1 MTKIITMCAV
11 ALALA
16 ACEGPPP
23 GAGQPRT
30 VDMRNLDEELWTGI
44 EANPADP
51 NCAGGYRAFDRREIA
66 SVTDGP
72 PCRVG
77 AAMYGTRRVTLR

>member
-1 MTKIITMCAV
+1 MNKIVTICAV

-16 ACEGPPP
+16 ACENRPPS
-23 GAGQPRT
+23 AGQPRT
-30 VDMRNLDEELWTGI
+30 VDMRNLDEDLWTGI

-51 NCAGGYRAFDRREIA
+51 SCAGGYRAFDRREVA

-77 AAMYGTRRVTLR
+77 RAMYGTRRVTLR